1 MTLIAATV
9 QRPAPKSDREMARSH
24 PETDLRT
31 PPDRGRPG
39 AFGDV
44 LREIAEP
51 PSTPSS
57 DEDRDDAAEPRG
69 PVAKGRPDEATVTP
83 ALSPADPASAAATV
97 LANVLNTAHPA
108 AASDAP
114 ATGGSP
120 GPRTTAPDAAARSA
134 PALVRGA
141 GSAQGLL
148 AGSGPKPDVTVLD
161 RAVHFKPVLP
171 PAALPESGAAEAAP
185 AASGAPT
192 VAGQNPARTGL
203 SDVIATAART
213 LQAATGLAPQ
223 GPADTAMPAEAA
235 PAASGAPFV
244 AGQNLARP
252 GLGDIIATA
261 ARTLRA
267 ATGLAPQ
274 DPADTAVR
282 AAITAPGT
290 SDLSVPADSHAV
302 PGIARTILAAA
313 GHQSR
318 AGSSVP
324 TPRDSVGTETG
335 LPAITLPMIAAA
347 IEDEIARAVPARPD
361 AVGNHA
367 DPATGTAPDGPLRV
381 LRIQLRPEELGTVT
395 VELRLAN
402 GQLETHLR
410 ASRPE
415 TAALLQR
422 DAAILTD
429 LLKQAHH
436 QADVTVAQARPADA
450 GGSAEGA
457 PSQGQSSF
465 ANGGAR
471 PGHGE
476 DGQRQ
481 AAHRSA
487 TGRRDG
493 ERIDETIRPR
503 DGGIYL

>member
-1 MTLIAATV
+1 
-9 QRPAPKSDREMARSH
+9 
-24 PETDLRT
+24 
-31 PPDRGRPG
+31 
-39 AFGDV
+39 
-44 LREIAEP
+44 
-51 PSTPSS
+51 
-57 DEDRDDAAEPRG
+57 
-69 PVAKGRPDEATVTP
+69 
-83 ALSPADPASAAATV
+83 
-97 LANVLNTAHPA
+97 
-108 AASDAP
+108 
-114 ATGGSP
+114 
-120 GPRTTAPDAAARSA
+120 
-134 PALVRGA
+134 
-141 GSAQGLL
+141 
-148 AGSGPKPDVTVLD
+148 
-161 RAVHFKPVLP
+161 
-171 PAALPESGAAEAAP
+171 
-185 AASGAPT
+185 
-192 VAGQNPARTGL
+192 
-203 SDVIATAART
+203 
-213 LQAATGLAPQ
+213 
-223 GPADTAMPAEAA
+223 
-235 PAASGAPFV
+235 
-244 AGQNLARP
+244 
-252 GLGDIIATA
+252 
-261 ARTLRA
+261 
-267 ATGLAPQ
+267 
-274 DPADTAVR
+274 VR